1 MIIRSISKLWV
12 KFEEPNAP
20 VIRSVTGRKV
30 EKVHITIFDTFG
42 HMVHENSVVG
52 KPAGEFNG
60 EFYYDY
66 AWSGPKN
73 TGVYTAVV
81 DGEVIGGEVVDG
93 KVQGEKLTGRTT
105 FAVMGGD
112 HEKNIH

>member
-30 EKVHITIFDTFG
+30 EKAHITIFDTFG
-42 HMVHENSVVG
+42 HMVHENSMSNR
-52 KPAGEFNG
+52 PAGEFNG
-60 EFYYDY
+60 EVYYDY
-66 AWSGPKN
+66 AWSGPKI

-81 DGEVIGGEVVDG
+81 DGEA
-93 KVQGEKLTGRTT
+93 QGEKLTGRTT

-112 HEKNIH
+112 HENKNIH